1 MFLFLHEA
9 QFAGYAD
16 DNTPFVVID
25 NIPDVIS
32 ALEEIGEKLLIWFS
46 DNKLM
51 LNTDKCHLLLNT
63 QDQNFLKI
71 GNFNIKNSF
80 SEKLL
85 GITFDCKLKFSNHI
99 EDICKKATR
108 KLNALSRIVL
118 YMDISRRK
126 ILMNAFFRSQF
137 NYCPLI
143 WMCYNRSLNHKINRL
158 HKRCTRI
165 IYSDKKSSFDEF
177 LDKDESVSIHHQN
190 IQKLGIEMFKVLNG
204 ENPQIHG
211 FRDSVPVRK
220 LHACC

>member
-1 MFLFLHEA
+1 MFLFLHEV
-9 QFAGYAD
+9 QFTGYAD
-16 DNTPFVVID
+16 DNTPFVVRD
-25 NIPDVIS
+25 NIRDVIS

-46 DNKLM
+46 DNKM
-51 LNTDKCHLLLNT
+51 KLNTDKCHLLLNT

-108 KLNALSRIVL
+108 KLNALSRIVP

-143 WMCYNRSLNHKINRL
+143 WMCYNRSLNH
-158 HKRCTRI
+158 
-165 IYSDKKSSFDEF
+165 
-177 LDKDESVSIHHQN
+177 
-190 IQKLGIEMFKVLNG
+190 
-204 ENPQIHG
+204 
-211 FRDSVPVRK
+211 
-220 LHACC
+220 